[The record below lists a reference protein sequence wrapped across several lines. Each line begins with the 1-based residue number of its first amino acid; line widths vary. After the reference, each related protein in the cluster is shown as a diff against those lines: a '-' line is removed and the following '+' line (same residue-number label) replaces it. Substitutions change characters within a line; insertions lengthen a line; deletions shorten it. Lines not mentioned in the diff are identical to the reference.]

1 MLYELLY
8 IVSASYTDDDVGRI
22 EGVVKALLEKS
33 GAHITETKRLG
44 KFRFT
49 YPIKKARHGHYVL
62 AYVEADPSTISKIDA
77 DLRISND
84 VLRHIILRAD
94 EAGGEKFDL
103 VQFTEVNVDMKDE
116 RPRRKREDA
125 PVETKTQAA
134 EEIKS
139 GVAAIESAEVGVE
152 KKEAVVAAPLSD
164 EELEKKL
171 AQALESDAKD
181 A

>member
-22 EGVVKALLEKS
+22 EGAVKALLEKN
-33 GAHITETKRLG
+33 GARITETKRLG
-44 KFRFT
+44 KFRFA
-49 YPIKKARHGHYVL
+49 YPIKKAHHGHYVL
-62 AYVEADPSTISKIDA
+62 AYIEADPSAVAKIDEA
-77 DLRISND
+77 LRMSND

-103 VQFTEVNVDMKDE
+103 VQFTEVNVDMKDD
-116 RPRRKREDA
+116 RPRRKREEA
-125 PVETKTQAA
+125 PVESKTQAA

-139 GVAAIESAEVGVE
+139 GVAAIESAEGGAE
-152 KKEAVVAAPLSD
+152 KKEAVAAPLSD

-171 AQALESDAKD
+171 AQALESDVKD